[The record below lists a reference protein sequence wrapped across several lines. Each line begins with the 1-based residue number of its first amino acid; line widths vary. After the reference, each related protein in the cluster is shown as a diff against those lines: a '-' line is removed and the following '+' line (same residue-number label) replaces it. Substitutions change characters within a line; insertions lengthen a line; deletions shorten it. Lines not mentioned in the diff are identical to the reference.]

1 MKDNE
6 RQSSQHWPLGSL
18 ERQRKREVRE
28 ESEALSLDGL
38 EKSYY
43 QKQGLKEEGP
53 GWREDG

>member
-1 MKDNE
+1 MRD
-6 RQSSQHWPLGSL
+6 SAQHWPLGSL

-53 GWREDG
+53 GWKEDG